1 MKNIKLALLTGAI
14 VCAAIGAKAQSA
26 ADVVKKHNDAIGG
39 TQNWAKITTLK
50 KDGTMTVMGMD
61 MPCTFTIVKGKGMR
75 QDFTV
80 MGSANYVIMTPTG
93 GWMYI
98 PAQGATEP
106 TPMPEEQLKDVADQ
120 LDFQDKLMDASN
132 KKYKIEMLGKE
143 TIDGQECY
151 KLKATDAGKKERT
164 YYIDAKTYYTVR
176 TVETANVQGQDMEVT
191 VDYSDY
197 KKLPEGIVV
206 AMKEDSGDSG
216 TMTYK
221 TIEANTIKDESIF
234 KLPAK

>member
-1 MKNIKLALLTGAI
+1 MKHLKLALLTGAI
-14 VCAAIGAKAQSA
+14 ACSAIAAQAQTA
-26 ADVVKKHNDAIGG
+26 ADIVKKHNDAIGG
-39 TQNWAKITTLK
+39 TQNWNKITSIK
-50 KDGTMTVMGMD
+50 KEGFMTVMGMD

-80 MGSANYVIMTPTG
+80 MGSANYVIMTPTE

-98 PAQGATEP
+98 PAQGSTEP
-106 TPMPEEQLKDVADQ
+106 TPMPAEQLKDVAEQ

-132 KKYKIEMLGKE
+132 KKYQVELQGKE

-151 KLKATDAGKKERT
+151 KLKVTDANKKERT
-164 YYIDAKTYYTVR
+164 YFIDAKTFYTVR
-176 TVETANVQGQDMEVT
+176 TEETANVQGQEMEVT
-191 VDYSDY
+191 VNYSDY

-221 TIEANTIKDESIF
+221 TIEANTVKDESIF
-234 KLPAK
+234 RKPAK